1 MHYSDHE
8 GLNFDRKFVLMFA
21 ENTDLRDSRS
31 LTCDG
36 RIVLPCS
43 ATEGEYVFRKCDL
56 MRKGRTEFCSMLKGA
71 NLQTIEDTGELA
83 LPPTTDSD
91 GTVKGAAKIAQVGQ
105 DAMERSLTLC

>member
-1 MHYSDHE
+1 
-8 GLNFDRKFVLMFA
+8 MFA

-43 ATEGEYVFRKCDL
+43 ATECEYAFRKSDL

-71 NLQTIEDTGELA
+71 NLHPRMSPVVATA
-83 LPPTTDSD
+83 SPP
-91 GTVKGAAKIAQVGQ
+91 I
-105 DAMERSLTLC
+105 